1 MTEQKKILGTGLDS
15 LLGGAKP
22 LNPKTNTI
30 LELELDRLVP
40 GQFQPR
46 SKMHKENLKDLVNSI
61 KSEGILQPVIVKSLA
76 SGRFEI
82 VVGERRWRAAKTAGL
97 KVIPAIVRELNNDQT
112 AKISLIENIQRE
124 DLNAMDVA
132 RGLKRLQME
141 FNLSQEELSSAIGK
155 SRSTVANFLR
165 LMNLSLETKNALEEG
180 KIEMGHARALLGLG
194 EKDQALITKKII
206 KDSLS
211 VREVESLVK
220 RASLKGLKQSKQQHS
235 TDPNIL
241 MLEKELADL
250 LNARVSIQHKKSGKG
265 RLVLSYKSLE
275 QLQGVLEKLKK

>member
-1 MTEQKKILGTGLDS
+1 MAEQKKILGTGLDS
-15 LLGGAKP
+15 LLGGAK
-22 LNPKTNTI
+22 LSNPKNNTI
-30 LELELDRLVP
+30 LELELDKLVP

-46 SKMHKENLKDLVNSI
+46 SKMHKENLEDLVNSI

-112 AKISLIENIQRE
+112 AKISLIENLQRE

-155 SRSTVANFLR
+155 SRSAVANLLR
-165 LMNLSLETKNALEEG
+165 LMNLSPETKNALEEG
-180 KIEMGHARALLGLG
+180 KIEMGHARALLGLE
-194 EKDQALITKKII
+194 EKDQVLITNKII
-206 KDSLS
+206 TNSLS

-220 RASLKGLKQSKQQHS
+220 GASLKGLKLPKQQYS
-235 TDPNIL
+235 ADPNIL

-250 LNARVSIQHKKSGKG
+250 LNARVSIQHKRSGKG
-265 RLVLSYKSLE
+265 RLVLSYKNIE